1 MLGDRIP
8 LLSIA
13 TIQWHL
19 FHTTLTQQ
27 LAAGIIAITTT
38 MGIATQVTIHLLDVA
53 TAKQCRTHDWPATQ
67 HSAHMEWC
75 ATNNYPTN

>member
-1 MLGDRIP
+1 M
-8 LLSIA
+8 
-13 TIQWHL
+13 
-19 FHTTLTQQ
+19 TQQ
-27 LAAGIIAITTT
+27 LAAGIIAIATT

-53 TAKQCRTHDWPATQ
+53 TTKQCRTHDWPATQ